1 MEPKIR
7 FKGYMFGWVSEAIG
21 LYYNFKNGLNKS
33 KEYFGF
39 GTPIVNF
46 TDVFNNR
53 VLDYASLKGRVFV
66 TKEEIAN
73 YSVQKG
79 DLFFTR
85 TSETLEEIGY
95 PSVML
100 SDSPQT
106 VYSGFVL
113 RGRAINND
121 PLVDVFKSYVFFTT
135 SFRKEMIRKSSMTT
149 RALTSGNRLKEMI
162 FTYPKAEDEQFKIG
176 NYFLTLDNKIQ
187 TTSKKLE
194 SLKKLKSASLVA
206 MFPQQGK
213 TTPKVRFKGFEGEWK
228 KVKFLE
234 IFEFLKNNSLSRA
247 ELSSK
252 GDFINI
258 HYGDILIK
266 YGDLVNIQ
274 NEELTYIRDCR
285 IGQTL
290 YKMCSLQNGDIIIAD
305 AAEDYS
311 VGKCSEIVN
320 IGNNKVVSGLHTI
333 PCRPLITFAQ
343 GYLGHYINSNS
354 YHNQLLPLIQGS
366 KISSISKKTLSQ
378 TSVFV
383 PSYEEQQAIASFFRS
398 LDRKIAL
405 ETARLEKLKQIKLA
419 CLDKMFV

>member
-1 MEPKIR
+1 MEPKI
-7 FKGYMFGWVSEAIG
+7 
-21 LYYNFKNGLNKS
+21 
-33 KEYFGF
+33 
-39 GTPIVNF
+39 
-46 TDVFNNR
+46 
-53 VLDYASLKGRVFV
+53 
-66 TKEEIAN
+66 
-73 YSVQKG
+73 
-79 DLFFTR
+79 
-85 TSETLEEIGY
+85 
-95 PSVML
+95 
-100 SDSPQT
+100 
-106 VYSGFVL
+106 
-113 RGRAINND
+113 
-121 PLVDVFKSYVFFTT
+121 
-135 SFRKEMIRKSSMTT
+135 
-149 RALTSGNRLKEMI
+149 
-162 FTYPKAEDEQFKIG
+162 
-176 NYFLTLDNKIQ
+176 
-187 TTSKKLE
+187 
-194 SLKKLKSASLVA
+194 
-206 MFPQQGK
+206 
-213 TTPKVRFKGFEGEWK
+213 RFKGFEGEWK

-366 KISSISKKTLSQ
+366 KISSISKKALSQ

-383 PSYEEQQAIASFFRS
+383 PSYEEQQTIASYFRILDAKLQAYAKKVESLKKLKSASLVAMFPQNGESTPKVRFKGFEGEWKKVKLGNVCSVNRGTRITKKELNTNQSYPVYQNTNYPLGYYKNYNVEANNPYVIIGGSAGLIGFSNVPFWAADDCAYFGDNDSLDKAFLYSTLLSHIAEIKKNVRGSSVPRLDRSTLIDLEINLPSFSEQQAIASFFHS

>member
-206 MFPQQGK
+206 MFPQNGES
-213 TTPKVRFKGFEGEWK
+213 TPKVRFKGFEGEWSTNN
-228 KVKFLE
+228 LGS
-234 IFEFLKNNSLSRA
+234 IFAERIESNENGEMLSVTMNNGIIR
-247 ELSSK
+247 SS
-252 GDFINI
+252 D
-258 HYGDILIK
+258 
-266 YGDLVNIQ
+266 
-274 NEELTYIRDCR
+274 
-285 IGQTL
+285 
-290 YKMCSLQNGDIIIAD
+290 NGRFD
-305 AAEDYS
+305 
-311 VGKCSEIVN
+311 
-320 IGNNKVVSGLHTI
+320 
-333 PCRPLITFAQ
+333 
-343 GYLGHYINSNS
+343 NSNS
-354 YHNQLLPLIQGS
+354 DKSKYKVVKIGDIAYNSMRMWQGASGVSQYEGIVSPAYTVVTPSVDVDTDFFGYLFKTDDVIRLFKLNSQGLTSDNWNLKYPAFSRICVSYPES
-366 KISSISKKTLSQ
+366 K
-378 TSVFV
+378 
-383 PSYEEQQAIASFFRS
+383 EEQQAIATFFRS

>member
-228 KVKFLE
+228 KVKLGNVCSVNRGTRITKKELNTNQSYPVYQNTNYPLGYYKNYNVEANNPYVIIGGSAGLIGFSNVPFWAADDCAYFGDNDSLDKAFLYSTLLSHIAEIKKNVRGSSVPRLDRSTLIDLE
-234 IFEFLKNNSLSRA
+234 IN
-247 ELSSK
+247 
-252 GDFINI
+252 
-258 HYGDILIK
+258 
-266 YGDLVNIQ
+266 
-274 NEELTYIRDCR
+274 
-285 IGQTL
+285 
-290 YKMCSLQNGDIIIAD
+290 
-305 AAEDYS
+305 
-311 VGKCSEIVN
+311 
-320 IGNNKVVSGLHTI
+320 
-333 PCRPLITFAQ
+333 
-343 GYLGHYINSNS
+343 
-354 YHNQLLPLIQGS
+354 LPS
-366 KISSISKKTLSQ
+366 FS
-378 TSVFV
+378 
-383 PSYEEQQAIASFFRS
+383 EQQAIASFFHS